1 NDDGRVKSLTE
12 SVEKLRIS
20 IDSYKNRL
28 QAITREKHDLD
39 SRYTQL
45 VDEHQKLKIRFE
57 DNQSKSRSSEQQI
70 RQIRL
75 SNEKLNQELTTSRQ
89 LYEQQ
94 LLILNTKSQDSL
106 KKITTELDRTFQ
118 RLNDY
123 ERFIHD
129 LFQEMIRR
137 STQINDKLKRA
148 REHQKQRESLSM

>member
-123 ERFIHD
+123 ERFIHVKTS
-129 LFQEMIRR
+129 F
-137 STQINDKLKRA
+137 
-148 REHQKQRESLSM
+148 SL